1 MLERLKTR
9 KQFLRVAARRKKW
22 AAPGVVLQVAP
33 QPPEDRVA
41 IDAPRYGL
49 TVSRRVGNAVVRNRA
64 RRRLRAAAEDVLA
77 RRAAPGNDYVL
88 IGRRETPGRD
98 FAALKKDLE
107 TGLRRLG
114 ALLEQD
120 EPALG
125 PSDGIRR

>member
-9 KQFLRVAARRKKW
+9 KQFLRVAARQIKW

-33 QPPEDRVA
+33 QPPEDRA
-41 IDAPRYGL
+41 ELDAPRYGL

-77 RRAAPGNDYVL
+77 RQAAPGNDYVL
-88 IGRRETPGRD
+88 IGRQETPGRE
-98 FAALKKDLE
+98 FAALKEDLE

-114 ALLEQD
+114 ALLEPDDQSQD
-120 EPALG
+120 P
-125 PSDGIRR
+125 PDRSRR